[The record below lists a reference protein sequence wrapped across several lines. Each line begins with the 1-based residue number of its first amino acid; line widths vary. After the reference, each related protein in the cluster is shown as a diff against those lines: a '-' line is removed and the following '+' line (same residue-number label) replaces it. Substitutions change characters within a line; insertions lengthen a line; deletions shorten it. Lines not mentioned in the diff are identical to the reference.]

1 MKPRIG
7 SILWTDW
14 PALFG
19 LMSLP
24 VIWLICA
31 QLPFV
36 RRDGGFGAFDALV
49 LAVPLSLLAAGFV
62 VWRIMRIHRLFAH
75 GQLVRAR
82 VTRLDTVTDR
92 CRLEFTY
99 DFAGT
104 RVTSCTPVYKNRQV
118 AALALNQEVEVLVD
132 ATRPGNA
139 IVRDLYV

>member
-49 LAVPLSLLAAGFV
+49 LAVPLSLLAGGFV

-75 GQLVRAR
+75 GQLLRAR
-82 VTRLDTVTDR
+82 VTRLDTAVTDR
-92 CRLEFTY
+92 CRLEFSY
-99 DFAGT
+99 DFGGT
-104 RVTSCTPVYKNRQV
+104 RVTTCT
-118 AALALNQEVEVLVD
+118 
-132 ATRPGNA
+132 
-139 IVRDLYV
+139 

>member
-14 PALFG
+14 PALIC

-36 RRDGGFGAFDALV
+36 RRDGLGFYDALAI
-49 LAVPLSLLAAGFV
+49 AVPLTLAVGGLLA
-62 VWRIMRIHRLFAH
+62 WRIGRIRALFSR

-82 VTRLDTVTDR
+82 VTRVHTVADR
-92 CRLEFTY
+92 CRVEFAY
-99 DFAGT
+99 DFGGT
-104 RVTSCTPVYKNRQV
+104 RLTSWNSVYRNMQV
-118 AALALNQEVEVLVD
+118 QALQVNQEIEILVD
-132 ATRPGNA
+132 ATRPDNA
-139 IVRDLYV
+139 IVRQLYV

>member
-1 MKPRIG
+1 
-7 SILWTDW
+7 
-14 PALFG
+14 
-19 LMSLP
+19 
-24 VIWLICA
+24 LICA

-36 RRDGGFGAFDALV
+36 RRDGDFGAFDALV

-62 VWRIMRIHRLFAH
+62 VWRIMRIPRLFAP

-104 RVTSCTPVYKNRQV
+104 RVTSCTPVYKNKQGAAPAPDPAV
-118 AALALNQEVEVLVD
+118 AALV
-132 ATRPGNA
+132 
-139 IVRDLYV
+139 

>member
-19 LMSLP
+19 LMCLP

-31 QLPFV
+31 QLPFI
-36 RRDGGFGAFDALV
+36 RRDGGFGLFDALA
-49 LAVPLSLLAAGFV
+49 LALPLSLLAGGFV
-62 VWRIMRIHRLFAH
+62 AWRIMRIQRLFAH

-99 DFAGT
+99 DFGGV
-104 RVTSCTPVYKNRQV
+104 RVTSYTPVYKNRQV

-132 ATRPGNA
+132 AMHPDHA
-139 IVRDLYV
+139 IVRQLYV

>member
-14 PALFG
+14 PALVC

-36 RRDGGFGAFDALV
+36 RRDGLGVYDAL
-49 LAVPLSLLAAGFV
+49 AIGVPLTLAAGGLLA
-62 VWRIMRIHRLFAH
+62 WRIARIHALFSR

-82 VTRLDTVTDR
+82 VTRVHTVADR
-92 CRLEFTY
+92 CRLEFAY
-99 DFAGT
+99 DFGGT
-104 RVTSCTPVYKNRQV
+104 HLTSWNSLYRNLQV
-118 AALALNQEVEVLVD
+118 QALQVNQEIEILVD
-132 ATRPGNA
+132 ATRPEHA
-139 IVRDLYV
+139 IVRQLYV

>member
-31 QLPFV
+31 QLPFI
-36 RRDGGFGAFDALV
+36 RRDSDFGALDALV
-49 LAVPLSLLAAGFV
+49 LAVPLSLLAGGFV

-75 GQLVRAR
+75 GQLLRAR
-82 VTRLDTVTDR
+82 VTRLDTVSDR

-99 DFAGT
+99 DFGGT

-118 AALALNQEVEVLVD
+118 EALALNQDVEVLVD
-132 ATRPGNA
+132 ATRPEHA
-139 IVRDLYV
+139 IVRQLYV

>member
-14 PALFG
+14 PALVC

-36 RRDGGFGAFDALV
+36 RRDGLGVYDALAI
-49 LAVPLSLLAAGFV
+49 AVPLTLAAGGLLA
-62 VWRIMRIHRLFAH
+62 WRITRIHALFSR

-82 VTRLDTVTDR
+82 LTRVDTLADR
-92 CRLEFTY
+92 CRLEFAY
-99 DFAGT
+99 DFGGT
-104 RVTSCTPVYKNRQV
+104 RLTSWTSVYRNMQV
-118 AALALNQEVEVLVD
+118 QGLQVNQEIEILVD
-132 ATRPGNA
+132 ATRPDNA
-139 IVRDLYV
+139 IVRQLYV

>member
-19 LMSLP
+19 AMSLP

-31 QLPFV
+31 QLPFI
-36 RRDGGFGAFDALV
+36 RRDGGFGVLDAVV
-49 LAVPLSLLAAGFV
+49 LAVPLSLLAGGFV

-99 DFAGT
+99 DFGGN
-104 RVTSCTPVYKNRQV
+104 RVTSCTRVYRNRQV
-118 AALALNQEVEVLVD
+118 AALALDQEVEVLVD
-132 ATRPGNA
+132 AARPDNA
-139 IVRDLYV
+139 IVRQLYV